1 MLEEIYD
8 VSGQQLRFAGVFG
21 NTAPLA
27 CEVEDTLKH
36 LELVRLYR

>member
-21 NTAPLA
+21 NTAPLT